1 MVFTSVQTDIFGWI
15 GTFGLMS
22 TFLPDIILKL
32 YHKKKPDFSLPF
44 MVIRCITT
52 ISFLL
57 FGIGLPKIQVIVA
70 NSVVSICLIILIIM
84 KFTIDEEAGYAAK
97 QKRNR
102 TWNYELSKSW
112 HHEV

>member
-84 KFTIDEEAGYAAK
+84 
-97 QKRNR
+97 
-102 TWNYELSKSW
+102 
-112 HHEV
+112 